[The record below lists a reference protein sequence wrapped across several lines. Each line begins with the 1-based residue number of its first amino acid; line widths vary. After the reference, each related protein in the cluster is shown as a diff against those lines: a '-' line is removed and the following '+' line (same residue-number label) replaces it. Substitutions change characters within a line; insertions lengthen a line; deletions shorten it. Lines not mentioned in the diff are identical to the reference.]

1 MFERKAFYSPHEVA
15 EIGGLSTSTILN
27 YIRSGKLYAVRL
39 SERTYRIPLG
49 AVIATFYPQQKAPAV
64 IVRRGGG
71 QRAVDLWL
79 RELRKEHAASR
90 APRRRTTATSGR
102 PRATRR
108 RAAVR
113 A

>member
-15 EIGGLSTSTILN
+15 EIAGLSTSTILN

-39 SERTYRIPLG
+39 SERTYRIPLA
-49 AVIATFYPQQKAPAV
+49 AVIATFYPEQKAPVA
-64 IVRRGGG
+64 IVRPRGG

-79 RELRKEHAASR
+79 RELRKEHD
-90 APRRRTTATSGR
+90 APRVKRRGATAKSGR

-108 RAAVR
+108 RATVR